1 VYITYHNFAM
11 TLASRGMHIGRVDD
25 LAGKTII
32 AFQNARQYL
41 GSDFAKVVTDS
52 PGYREVAEQYQQN
65 LALFAGQVEVVVAD
79 RNIFQWYNRDARV
92 TQAVDATQP
101 VTYHNIFAPT
111 GYHLAF
117 RDVTVRDAVN
127 DALTTLKTSGR
138 YDAVME
144 QYKSRP

>member
-1 VYITYHNFAM
+1 MLEELEGGLHD
-11 TLASRGMHIGRVDD
+11 AS
-25 LAGKTII
+25 
-32 AFQNARQYL
+32 
-41 GSDFAKVVTDS
+41 S
-52 PGYREVAEQYQQN
+52 
-65 LALFAGQVEVVVAD
+65 QVEVVVAD

-138 YDAVME
+138 YDAVIE